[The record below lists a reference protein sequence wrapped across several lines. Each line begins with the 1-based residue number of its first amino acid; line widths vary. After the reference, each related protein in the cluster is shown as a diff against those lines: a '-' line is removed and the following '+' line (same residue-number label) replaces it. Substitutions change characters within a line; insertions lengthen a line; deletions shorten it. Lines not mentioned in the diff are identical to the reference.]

1 MSQPL
6 DLLKIFFYVSS
17 YPMKKE
23 IKKQHPTLDVSL
35 IDVLAKI
42 DPSKTNKYLPF
53 LIKQV
58 NNRLDELNK
67 SMKEHNSNKVFGI
80 DLDNYIQLNILLS
93 IVDNQYVTRD
103 QLQTLQIF
111 NELLEQN
118 RIEEND
124 ITKYKDFDQIQKA
137 IDESMVK
144 YEYKNKEKGIAVLV
158 DNDDYLIV
166 RPLTYE
172 ASKKY
177 GANTK
182 WCTASNSTS
191 SQFIEYTQN
200 GILAYVINK
209 KTYDKTAIHIWINS
223 DGEFRE
229 TTFWNAKDSRIDSME
244 SGIESALIKDVLHEL
259 KKVPITNY
267 VLAKNMGLP
276 LEELEYKKG
285 YVQQLEAPIGVEVA
299 ADPRP
304 YYGEVQDTVAPN
316 QALGA
321 ATNEYRGLADAYDE
335 EMPEEDILNVD
346 KIMKNPCCEIPM
358 EASKDMCRLNAPI
371 VENQPSL
378 IQRIRARVR
387 KIFRR
392 KKNILMLSYQ
402 TRIDDEGV
410 NQISKNFE
418 NSPLAKDYD
427 LIVFGT
433 FEDMNFER
441 IARVQNGENI
451 SRRG

>member
-1 MSQPL
+1 MMSQPL
-6 DLLKIFFYVSS
+6 DLLKNFFYVSP

-23 IKKQHPTLDVSL
+23 IKKQHPTLDTSI

-58 NNRLDELNK
+58 NSRLDELNK

-93 IVDNQYVTRD
+93 LIDNNYVSRE
-103 QLQTLQIF
+103 QVQTLQIF

-118 RIEEND
+118 RIIEND
-124 ITKYKDFDQIQKA
+124 ITKYTDFDQIQKA

-144 YEYKNKEKGIAVLV
+144 YEYKNKERGIAVLV
-158 DNDDYLIV
+158 DNDDYLII

-191 SQFIEYTQN
+191 SQFYEYTQN

-223 DGEFRE
+223 DGELRE
-229 TTFWNAKDSRIDSME
+229 TTFWNAKDARIDSME
-244 SGIESALIKDVLHEL
+244 SGIESTLIRDVIHEL

-276 LEELEYKKG
+276 VEELQHKKG
-285 YVQQLEAPIGVEVA
+285 YAQDGEGGHDRPIGIPADPYNHEEGHQVA
-299 ADPRP
+299 A
-304 YYGEVQDTVAPN
+304 QN
-316 QALGA
+316 QALEAITDHG
-321 ATNEYRGLADAYDE
+321 EDL
-335 EMPEEDILNVD
+335 PEEDIFNVD
-346 KIMKNPCCEIPM
+346 TIMENPCREIPL
-358 EASKDMCRLNAPI
+358 EASNDMCRLDAPL
-371 VENQPSL
+371 VEPQPGFL
-378 IQRIRARVR
+378 QRIRARVR
-387 KIFRR
+387 KMFRR
-392 KKNILMLSYQ
+392 KKNILMFSYQ
-402 TRIDDEGV
+402 TYIDGEGMQ
-410 NQISKNFE
+410 QIGKNFE
-418 NSPLAKDYD
+418 NSPLAKDYN

-433 FEDMNFER
+433 FEDINFER
-441 IARVQNGENI
+441 IAGAQNGENI